1 MRYFVIFIFPLLSL
15 SAEIRVL
22 TDINGRAIE
31 ATLIWK
37 TDDTIKIL
45 RNDGSEF
52 NVPLEL
58 LSREDQLYLKSWSPP
73 LPEPLANP
81 IDGVVIIRSKSGDGV
96 GTGFFVF
103 DGGKYYIY
111 TNQHVIADPLSLEFL
126 NSRGALVKLG
136 ALEVSNSID
145 LARFRVSPHPAFT
158 LTDDVL
164 ADSKITVL
172 GNSLGAGVVTS
183 SKGRIRGIGPQE
195 IEVDSDFV
203 QGNSGG
209 PVIDSL
215 GRVIGVATYIRR
227 GDDKPNW
234 VKENTRYTETRRF
247 TVRPSRVNDWKQIGY
262 ADYTKQTRALA
273 STRYKFEQCLWT
285 YQMLAEGAGYIST
298 LPTSWERDIIQI
310 LRNHNARQ
318 SRPDSTRTTYYVD
331 GFPVSSSTK
340 SHRDEKE
347 SSRRANLRALDQYI
361 QREFGD
367 LYMLRNSTLDID
379 YLLKGLFG
387 AENLMQEIAL
397 LRSEIEKS
405 IALSSRR

>member
-1 MRYFVIFIFPLLSL
+1 MTL
-15 SAEIRVL
+15 SAETRLL
-22 TDINGRAIE
+22 TDTSGRTIE

-37 TDDTIKIL
+37 TEDAVQIL

-52 NVPLEL
+52 KVPLEL
-58 LSREDQLYLKSWSPP
+58 LSQEDQLYLKSWSPP
-73 LPEPLANP
+73 LPEALANP
-81 IDGVVIIRSKSGDGV
+81 TDGVVIIRTKSGQGV

-103 DGGKYYIY
+103 DAGKYYIY
-111 TNQHVIADPLSLEFL
+111 TNQHVIAEPLSLEFL
-126 NSRGALVKLG
+126 DSRGASVELG

-158 LTDDVL
+158 LSDDPQP
-164 ADSKITVL
+164 DSEITVL

-203 QGNSGG
+203 PGNSGG
-209 PVIDSL
+209 PVIDTF

-234 VKENTRYTETRRF
+234 VKENTRYTQTRRF
-247 TVRPSRVNDWKQIGY
+247 TVRPSRVDDWREISY
-262 ADYTKQTRALA
+262 ADYTRQTRALA
-273 STRYKFEQCLWT
+273 LTRYRFEQCLWT

-298 LPTSWERDIIQI
+298 LPTSWERGIVQI

-318 SRPDSTRTTYYVD
+318 SRPDATRTTYYVD
-331 GFPVSSSTK
+331 GFPVGSSTK

-347 SSRRANLRALDQYI
+347 ASRRANLRALDQYI

-367 LYMLRNSTLDID
+367 LYMLRNSLDIE
-379 YLLKGLFG
+379 YLLTGLFG
-387 AENLMQEIAL
+387 AENLLQEIAF

-405 IALSSRR
+405 IALSTRR